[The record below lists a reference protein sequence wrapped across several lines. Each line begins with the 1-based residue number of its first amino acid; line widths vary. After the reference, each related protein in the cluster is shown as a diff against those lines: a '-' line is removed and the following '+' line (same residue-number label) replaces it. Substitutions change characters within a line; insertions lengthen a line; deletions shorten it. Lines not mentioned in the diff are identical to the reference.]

1 MAGAQQGQRGKW
13 RLAFGE
19 LFAHQVAHAPYIARS
34 RHERANLEH
43 GTLAAAGL
51 PVGTGRQLGEQWQH
65 LRALFFFERLSS
77 TGGAAALAAT
87 AASVDKMI
95 HCGGRGSRIEL
106 GL

>member
-1 MAGAQQGQRGKW
+1 
-13 RLAFGE
+13 
-19 LFAHQVAHAPYIARS
+19 
-34 RHERANLEH
+34 
-43 GTLAAAGL
+43 
-51 PVGTGRQLGEQWQH
+51 VGTGRQLGEQWQH